1 MDTYWRQSEFW
12 QREIDDPEFIQK
24 LDSQIGLLVALDQQR
39 TEASSDKNRGSD
51 TAGDETSKTGANEE
65 SPEPAADVS
74 HQLDTRLLRTA
85 CGVLRRALSES
96 TIHDAGILLA
106 DSVSDTVGVEKCQ
119 KNWHRWLMAARCWP
133 GLAVDHWQRIQDSAR
148 SLVKARLEK
157 EGGTPLDG
165 TVLTEILAGIRQL
178 NLADVVSEATLRKAF
193 SENDASS
200 EEEGDREVED
210 DEGDEV

>member
-1 MDTYWRQSEFW
+1 MGTYWRQSEFW

-39 TEASSDKNRGSD
+39 TEENSDTNRGND

-85 CGVLRRALSES
+85 CGALRRALSES

-119 KNWHRWLMAARCWP
+119 ENWDRWLMAARCWP
-133 GLAVDHWQRIQDSAR
+133 GLAADHWQRIQDEAR
-148 SLVKARLEK
+148 STVKARLEQA
-157 EGGTPLDG
+157 GGTPLDG
-165 TVLTEILAGIRQL
+165 TVLAEIRPAF
-178 NLADVVSEATLRKAF
+178 VS
-193 SENDASS
+193 
-200 EEEGDREVED
+200 
-210 DEGDEV
+210 